1 MKSNVQRRQ
10 TVTLHCTCPWSG
22 RLGQN
27 MRVPIHD
34 QIWARPF
41 ITKGLLFMGWTVS
54 PPHMLS
60 SEVSVSFL
68 NRANR
73 SGKYPGSEAVCHFH
87 PEGPISGKSCERQ
100 LEEVLLCF
108 QASWW
113 ACCICYGIFTD
124 LRIRLTVLAW

>member
-1 MKSNVQRRQ
+1 
-10 TVTLHCTCPWSG
+10 
-22 RLGQN
+22 

-41 ITKGLLFMGWTVS
+41 ITKGLLFLGWTVS
-54 PPHMLS
+54 PPHVLS

-87 PEGPISGKSCERQ
+87 PEGPISGKGCERQ
-100 LEEVLLCF
+100 LEEVYCVSKPAGGLAVSVTEILL
-108 QASWW
+108 
-113 ACCICYGIFTD
+113 T
-124 LRIRLTVLAW
+124 

>member
-10 TVTLHCTCPWSG
+10 TVTLHCTSPWSG

-27 MRVPIHD
+27 MRVQSTIKSGPD
-34 QIWARPF
+34 PFLRKVYCSWA
-41 ITKGLLFMGWTVS
+41 GLLALLTCF
-54 PPHMLS
+54 PQR
-60 SEVSVSFL
+60 SVSFL

-87 PEGPISGKSCERQ
+87 PKGPISGKSCERQ

-124 LRIRLTVLAW
+124 LRVRLTVLAW